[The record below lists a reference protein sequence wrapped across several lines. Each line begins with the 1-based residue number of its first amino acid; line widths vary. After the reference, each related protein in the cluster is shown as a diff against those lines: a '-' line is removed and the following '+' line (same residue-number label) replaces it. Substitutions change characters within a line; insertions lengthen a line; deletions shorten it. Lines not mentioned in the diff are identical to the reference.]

1 MKAYYLIST
10 LLLVFVVYATNIDA
24 SIKKIFSENI
34 SIEYND
40 SENTENGTEEKEGKD
55 DDFKEFATFQ
65 HKSSQTFFQ
74 SKLNVVAD
82 LLNLAHPTV
91 PVESPP
97 PKV

>member
-10 LLLVFVVYATNIDA
+10 LLFVFVVYATNIDV
-24 SIKKIFSENI
+24 SIKKMFSENI
-34 SIEYND
+34 SIEFND
-40 SENTENGTEEKEGKD
+40 SENTENGTEENEGKE

-74 SKLNVVAD
+74 SKLNVVVE
-82 LLNLAHPTV
+82 LFKLAHPTFLI
-91 PVESPP
+91 ESPP